1 MLQIFFFFSFFLAF
15 ILKALLTNSTEYTQC
30 STFVF
35 VAKVNRVSQ
44 NLVKIHQIWPSADK
58 PRATSKIF
66 FWEGG
71 INNPPTPG

>member
-1 MLQIFFFFSFFLAF
+1 MLQIFLKFFLTF

-58 PRATSKIF
+58 PRATSIF
-66 FWEGG
+66 FFLGG
-71 INNPPTPG
+71 GY